1 MDKLELKKL
10 YYLLNGLYDSID
22 LDHQSFVTEKTVRQ
36 FNELI
41 SKVVEETQDMIFD
54 LYVIKETGENLKHI
68 TSAELKNCL
77 KPVIEC
83 IKNLYLENGEYQI
96 AKVGYLYNSIEDSE
110 IKERCSDILLGDR
123 AFDRA
128 INQATQILE
137 NRIKLKAGLTETS
150 LIGTSLV

>member
-68 TSAELKNCL
+68 TSAELKN
-77 KPVIEC
+77 
-83 IKNLYLENGEYQI
+83 
-96 AKVGYLYNSIEDSE
+96 
-110 IKERCSDILLGDR
+110 
-123 AFDRA
+123 
-128 INQATQILE
+128 
-137 NRIKLKAGLTETS
+137 
-150 LIGTSLV
+150 